1 MNLKLICIDNEGE
14 EMFLTLGK
22 EYIAFYYTPHMKMDK
37 GGAYFIHADDG
48 KHLTVESNRFITL
61 EDWREQQIK
70 SVLE

>member
-61 EDWREQQIK
+61 EDWREEQIK

>member
-1 MNLKLICIDNEGE
+1 MEIKLICLDNKGGE
-14 EMFLTLGK
+14 DLLSLGK
-22 EYIAFYYTPHMKMDK
+22 EYIAFYYSPTFIVGR

-48 KHLTVESNRFITL
+48 MHLTVEANRFITL